1 MLAHEEAAQA
11 DAMPPGKVVV
21 TGGGPDRW
29 MAEPALAPAG
39 TSRAAA
45 QASAAASQ
53 IRMSLA
59 AFIACSFCCC
69 LSPFGGRVAPHKAM
83 PHRVQRNLR
92 SSPPREAWHW
102 CLLSPWAGGSAR
114 ARRSAQE
121 TLSRGLVQLFLL
133 ACRW

>member
-53 IRMSLA
+53 IGMSLA

-69 LSPFGGRVAPHKAM
+69 LSPFGGRVAPHKRC
-83 PHRVQRNLR
+83 PTGF
-92 SSPPREAWHW
+92 REI
-102 CLLSPWAGGSAR
+102 SAQ
-114 ARRSAQE
+114 ARRGRPGTGASFLPGQE
-121 TLSRGLVQLFLL
+121 GQPGPADQRKK
-133 ACRW
+133 R